1 MLRAGDLNRRVA
13 LSRPTTTKNGFNEDV
28 VSFAPVATVWSSYQ
42 PLSDAE
48 QRRAAEVGATMTA
61 RFQIRRSTTVV
72 DCDPTWR
79 LEFDGRAFD
88 IVGVKEIGL
97 REGLEISA
105 VARGEKPA

>member
-1 MLRAGDLNRRVA
+1 MLRAGQLNRRLS
-13 LSRPTTTKNGFNEDV
+13 LSRPTLTPNGFGEEV
-28 VSFAPVATVWSSYQ
+28 ETLTEVATVWASYE

-61 RFQIRRSTTVV
+61 RFQIRLSSQVA

-79 LEFDGRAFD
+79 ATFNGRPFD

-105 VARGEKPA
+105 VARAESV

>member
-1 MLRAGDLNRRVA
+1 MLRAGNLNRR
-13 LSRPTTTKNGFNEDV
+13 LTLLRPTLAPNGFGESV
-28 VSFAPVATVWSSYQ
+28 ETFAATATVWASYE

-61 RFQIRRSTTVV
+61 RFQIRLSSQVV

-79 LEFDGRAFD
+79 ATCDGRSFD

-105 VARGEKPA
+105 VARAERAA